1 MATMLDGQVKD
12 PDGNVIK
19 NACAKDG
26 MGQIPCEPAMKG
38 SDCPMELTNP
48 ICSSIVIPGL
58 TDNMPTYNCAQ
69 LCSP

>member
-69 LCSP
+69 LCNP

>member
-1 MATMLDGQVKD
+1 MLEGMVKD

-26 MGQIPCEPAMKG
+26 MGQVPCQPAMNG

-48 ICSSIVIPGL
+48 ICSRIVIPAVGI
-58 TDNMPTYNCAQ
+58 TDDMPMYNCAQ
-69 LCSP
+69 LCNP